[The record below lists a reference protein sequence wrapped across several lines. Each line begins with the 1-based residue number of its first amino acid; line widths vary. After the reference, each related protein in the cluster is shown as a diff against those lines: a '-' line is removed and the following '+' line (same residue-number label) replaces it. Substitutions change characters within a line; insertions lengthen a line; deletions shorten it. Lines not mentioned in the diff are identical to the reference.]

1 VHNAEVVRAVLGG
14 RSGPVRDA
22 VLLNAAA
29 AIVAHDA
36 VDGHPTLDAFLQ
48 ALRLAADSI
57 DSGAAARTL
66 DAWIRASTADG
77 QLRPKPVPKPGS
89 ARP

>member
-1 VHNAEVVRAVLGG
+1 VHNARVVRAVLGG
-14 RSGPVRDA
+14 RPGPVRDA

-36 VDGHPTLDAFLQ
+36 APAALDAFPA
-48 ALRLAADSI
+48 ALLLAAESI

-66 DAWIRASTADG
+66 DAWVIS
-77 QLRPKPVPKPGS
+77 PGS
-89 ARP
+89 

>member
-1 VHNAEVVRAVLGG
+1 MHNAEVVRAVLGG
-14 RSGPVRDA
+14 QHGPVRDA

-36 VDGHPTLDAFLQ
+36 RHPALDAFPD
-48 ALRLAADSI
+48 ALALAARSI

-66 DAWIRASTADG
+66 DAWIGLVS
-77 QLRPKPVPKPGS
+77 PGS
-89 ARP
+89 